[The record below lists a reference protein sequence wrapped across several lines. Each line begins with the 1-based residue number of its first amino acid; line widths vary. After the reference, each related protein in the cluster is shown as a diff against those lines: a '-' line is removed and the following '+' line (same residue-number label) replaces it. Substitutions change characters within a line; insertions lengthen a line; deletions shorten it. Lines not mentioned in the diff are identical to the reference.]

1 MQIPFLLSLGL
12 LLHPASAPDKF
23 WMSEAP
29 DAAVIEGSLLD
40 EDATHYHLR
49 VQGGEIWLL
58 KARVLRIEKDGLSV
72 EAIAQREQEA
82 KDAKAA
88 ADKVAD
94 ERAAAERVAVEPT
107 GEPPAAVEADQRP
120 GAATPAEA
128 SAGQAPPTEAGE
140 PVPERFDPIRGRLV
154 PGTLATRD
162 ETLRA
167 LAASYTA
174 TRDRSVLRQL
184 RLLRRGR

>member
-49 VQGGEIWLL
+49 VQGSEIWLL

-107 GEPPAAVEADQRP
+107 GEPPDAPAPRRLPKPVPAKRRRPKLANPCRNGSTRSAAGSCRAPWLPATRP
-120 GAATPAEA
+120 CALWRRATP
-128 SAGQAPPTEAGE
+128 
-140 PVPERFDPIRGRLV
+140 R
-154 PGTLATRD
+154 
-162 ETLRA
+162 RA
-167 LAASYTA
+167 IA
-174 TRDRSVLRQL
+174 VC
-184 RLLRRGR
+184 